1 MSNGTTS
8 SNRLARGAAEF
19 AVIFVGVI
27 LALAADRWI
36 AAADERADAAFYL
49 EQLEADL
56 RADSV
61 RLENR
66 INEAAAKASV
76 ALAVLR
82 EAAGEEFVGTEE
94 SGHLAARM
102 KGVSSFSPLDYNRAS
117 WDELVSSGRV
127 SLVEDPGLRRG
138 LSAYYDDLEAFA
150 QTELEWDITLRRF
163 EEQLSLVGDPIRHL
177 VLWGAFLETLGVAPP
192 EAPEGNDYSAPG
204 PSPADFAALIDEF
217 RQDPSLQN
225 RLALTRVIW
234 TVAQY
239 AYAIR
244 LDRSIQLLGGLAAGR
259 E

>member
-1 MSNGTTS
+1 MSEGTTAS
-8 SNRLARGAAEF
+8 SRLARGAAEF
-19 AVIFVGVI
+19 LVIFVGVI

-61 RLENR
+61 RLQIR
-66 INEAAAKASV
+66 IGEAAAKASV

-82 EAAGEEFVGTEE
+82 EVAGEGAVGTDE
-94 SGHLAARM
+94 SGGLAARM
-102 KGVSSFSPLDYNRAS
+102 KGVGSFSPLDYNRAS

-138 LSAYYDDLEAFA
+138 LSGYYDDLEAFA
-150 QTELEWDITLRRF
+150 QTELEWDITLRGL

-177 VLWGAFLETLGVAPP
+177 VLWGAFLESLGVALP
-192 EAPEGNDYSAPG
+192 EAPEGGDYSGPG
-204 PSPADFAALIDEF
+204 PSPADFTALIEEL

-225 RLALTRVIW
+225 RLALSRVVW

-239 AYAIR
+239 SYAIR
-244 LDRSIQLLGGLAAGR
+244 LDRSIQLLDGLAAGR